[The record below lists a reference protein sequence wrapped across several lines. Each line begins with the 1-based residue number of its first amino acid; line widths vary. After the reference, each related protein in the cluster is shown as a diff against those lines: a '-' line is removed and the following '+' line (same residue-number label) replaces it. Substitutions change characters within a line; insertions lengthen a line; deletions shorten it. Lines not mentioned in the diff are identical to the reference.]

1 MAFSLAVLRGQAMH
15 LVDAMKKAGVFRMPM
30 PSTLEALNL
39 TAEPTTGDGY
49 LHAKLGSIAARG
61 VKGAPRC

>member
-1 MAFSLAVLRGQAMH
+1 MH
-15 LVDAMKKAGVFRMPM
+15 LVDAMKKAGVFRMPI

-39 TAEPTTGDGY
+39 TAETTTGDGY